1 MPSRGTGNFS
11 QHKVWGC
18 ACELAFLGRG
28 LGSIFPYDFYFRGC
42 EEGCLS
48 NRARKRDAGIAL
60 GAVVEKRVLLF
71 AQNDKIR
78 GGTGGGIALRAIVAH
93 PSRKDKYPAWVGH
106 PFCGDLLD

>member
-1 MPSRGTGNFS
+1 
-11 QHKVWGC
+11 
-18 ACELAFLGRG
+18 
-28 LGSIFPYDFYFRGC
+28 
-42 EEGCLS
+42 
-48 NRARKRDAGIAL
+48 
-60 GAVVEKRVLLF
+60 VVEKRVLLF